1 MKNVLE
7 LSHKEAKTY
16 FLKAE
21 SYFNFDLPRY
31 YVFDQ
36 LIHTL
41 SEKIESKS
49 LSDFYGSYYDTEKQ
63 KDKGTFPCDYENVNY
78 KFLHNKDGRYSWR
91 PFQMIHPAIYVSL
104 VHKIT
109 EEDNWNVIVQKF
121 SEFRAN
127 KNISCYSI
135 PLNSEN
141 EHSDKA
147 VTVINWWESIEQ
159 KSIEQ
164 ALKYDC
170 ILHTDISDC
179 YGSIYTHSIPWA
191 LHTKEIAKSE
201 KNNKKLIGNIIDKHL
216 QDMSF
221 GQTNG
226 IPQGSVL
233 MDFIA
238 EIVLGFADLEL
249 SKKLENNGLK
259 DFEVIRYRDDY
270 RIFTNS
276 PQDAEFI
283 VKHITE
289 ILIDIGMCLNPHKTR
304 ASSNVVEES
313 IKPDK
318 LFWILNKRGNK
329 NLQAHLLLIHSLSK
343 KHPNCGS
350 LVKAMNIFFN
360 RIKGIEKTKENINVL
375 ISIVVDIAYR
385 NPRVYPISIAII
397 SKLFLFIEE
406 NYIKEIINLII
417 KKFDKIPN
425 TGHLQVW
432 LQRAILKYERERSFE
447 EKLCQKLNDPKILI
461 WNSEWLN
468 NDMKNLIDCYPLV
481 DEEILNN
488 MDTTLSLE
496 EVELFGSK
504 TNYVD

>member
-31 YVFDQ
+31 YVFEQ
-36 LIHTL
+36 LIHTI

-49 LSDFYGSYYDTEKQ
+49 LSDFYGSYYDTEKK
-63 KDKGTFPCDYENVNY
+63 KDKATFPCDYENVNY

-109 EEDNWNVIVQKF
+109 EEDNWNAIVQKF

-127 KNISCYSI
+127 KKISCYSI

-147 VTVINWWESIEQ
+147 ATVINWWESIEQ

-201 KNNKKLIGNIIDKHL
+201 KKNNKLIGNIIDKHL

-249 SKKLENNGLK
+249 SKKLANTDLK

-289 ILIDIGMCLNPHKTR
+289 ILTDIGMCLNPHKTR

-318 LFWILNKRGNK
+318 LFWIINKRGN
-329 NLQAHLLLIHSLSK
+329 N
-343 KHPNCGS
+343 
-350 LVKAMNIFFN
+350 N
-360 RIKGIEKTKENINVL
+360 RIG
-375 ISIVVDIAYR
+375 SIIWGSR
-385 NPRVYPISIAII
+385 
-397 SKLFLFIEE
+397 
-406 NYIKEIINLII
+406 
-417 KKFDKIPN
+417 KK
-425 TGHLQVW
+425 
-432 LQRAILKYERERSFE
+432 
-447 EKLCQKLNDPKILI
+447 
-461 WNSEWLN
+461 
-468 NDMKNLIDCYPLV
+468 
-481 DEEILNN
+481 
-488 MDTTLSLE
+488 
-496 EVELFGSK
+496 
-504 TNYVD
+504 